1 MPIGTDDP
9 DVHLAWILDSLGL
22 IRRRGQGD
30 SVEDS
35 RGALHRLM
43 RDQFL
48 TEPRRGWDSR
58 TLQEAT
64 GMSSTALHHQLVKL
78 RSAGILSVITED
90 RWKHHVLRNGSL
102 PNTIELIANQAR
114 TILKQRLTA
123 FDNRIVESNDRMTLE
138 ALQQG
143 TEDLSFRISI
153 AEAGPMEEGDDELHH
168 LMRDLG
174 YCGSRGRIEDDLA
187 LRTFDV
193 LANSLR
199 PITADVLM
207 DKTSETRTRI
217 LGVLDR
223 FRASHM
229 VERVLLSDRIPH
241 DVFVG
246 LTHQWASRGE
256 RWLLGRGG
264 LGRLDEGVATTLID
278 ALKQDRLTTESVEDV
293 LKDVDLEARCLLVN
307 TLGGRVPYG
316 YRLAGKDAAT
326 VKRKIEDRVDRLLRR
341 LEMITEKYVDL
352 IQ

>member
-22 IRRRGQGD
+22 IRRRGQGE

-48 TEPRRGWDSR
+48 AEPRRGWDTR
-58 TLQEAT
+58 TLQET
-64 GMSSTALHHQLVKL
+64 SGMSSTALHHQLVKL
-78 RSAGILSVITED
+78 RSAGILSVVTEE

-102 PNTIELIANQAR
+102 PHTIELIANQAR
-114 TILKQRLTA
+114 TILRQRLAA
-123 FDNRIVESNDRMTLE
+123 FDNRIVKSDERMELE

-143 TEDLSFRISI
+143 TEDLSFRITI
-153 AEAGPMEEGDDELHH
+153 AESGPMNESEDELHH
-168 LMRDLG
+168 LMRDFG
-174 YCGSRGRIEDDLA
+174 YCGARGRIEDDLA

-199 PITADVLM
+199 PITADVIM
-207 DKTSETRTRI
+207 DKTTETRTRV

-246 LTHQWASRGE
+246 LTHQWTSRGE
-256 RWLLGRGG
+256 RWLMGRGG
-264 LGRLDEGVATTLID
+264 LSRLDDVVSTTIID
-278 ALKQDRLTTESVEDV
+278 SLKKDQLTTETVENI
-293 LKDVDLEARCLLVN
+293 LNKVDLEARCLLVN

-316 YRLAGKDAAT
+316 YRLAGADAAT
-326 VKRKIEDRVDRLLRR
+326 VKRRIEDRVERLLRR
-341 LEMITEKYVDL
+341 LEMITEKYVGL